1 MKIIFFGTPLF
12 AAVNL
17 TFLINAGFEIVA
29 VVTPVDSKSGRGK
42 IEKPCEVKTVALDNH
57 IPILQ
62 PEKLKDSDFIK
73 KLKSFKADIFIVV
86 AFRMLPEVVW
96 KIPNKGTINLHT
108 SLLPN
113 YRGAAPI
120 NWVLINGESETG
132 VTTFFID
139 HNIDSGE
146 IITQRIIKIKTSTT
160 AAELHNEL
168 LYLGNDALL
177 ETIEMIKDK
186 SVSSTIQPN
195 NLSNSE
201 APKISKELLKINW
214 NKSANDIHNLVR
226 GLSPFLENKI
236 VKNVAIFPS
245 AWTFLKDENGLVK
258 RIKIH
263 LTEIA
268 SSKSNSTLVLDT
280 DNKSYLNVST
290 KSNSISILRLQ
301 VEGKNPMSISQFL
314 KGNKITKSHKIS

>member
-1 MKIIFFGTPLF
+1 M
-12 AAVNL
+12 
-17 TFLINAGFEIVA
+17 
-29 VVTPVDSKSGRGK
+29 
-42 IEKPCEVKTVALDNH
+42 
-57 IPILQ
+57 
-62 PEKLKDSDFIK
+62 
-73 KLKSFKADIFIVV
+73 
-86 AFRMLPEVVW
+86 
-96 KIPNKGTINLHT
+96 
-108 SLLPN
+108 
-113 YRGAAPI
+113 
-120 NWVLINGESETG
+120 
-132 VTTFFID
+132 
-139 HNIDSGE
+139 
-146 IITQRIIKIKTSTT
+146 KIKTSTT

>member
-17 TFLINAGFEIVA
+17 TFLIDSGFEIVA

-42 IEKPCEVKTVALDNH
+42 VEKPCEVKVVALDND

-62 PEKLKDSDFIK
+62 PEKLKSSNFIQ
-73 KLKSFKADIFIVV
+73 KLQSFKADVFIVV

-96 KIPNKGTINLHT
+96 KIPKEGTINLHT

-146 IITQRIIKIKTSTT
+146 IITQRNIKIRTSTT

-177 ETIEMIKDK
+177 ATIEMIKDK
-186 SVSSTIQPN
+186 SVSSTIQTN
-195 NLSNSE
+195 NLRNSE

-226 GLSPFLENKI
+226 GLSPFLENNI
-236 VKNVAIFPS
+236 IKNVAIFPS
-245 AWTFLKDENGLVK
+245 AWTFLEDENGLVK

-263 LTEIA
+263 LTEIV
-268 SSKSNSTLVLDT
+268 SSKSNSTLELDT

-301 VEGKNPMSISQFL
+301 VEGKNPMSITQFL

>member
-12 AAVNL
+12 ASVNL

-314 KGNKITKSHKIS
+314 KGNKITKFHKIL

>member
-1 MKIIFFGTPLF
+1 MAITL
-12 AAVNL
+12 
-17 TFLINAGFEIVA
+17 LI
-29 VVTPVDSKSGRGK
+29 
-42 IEKPCEVKTVALDNH
+42 
-57 IPILQ
+57 
-62 PEKLKDSDFIK
+62 
-73 KLKSFKADIFIVV
+73 
-86 AFRMLPEVVW
+86 
-96 KIPNKGTINLHT
+96 
-108 SLLPN
+108 
-113 YRGAAPI
+113 
-120 NWVLINGESETG
+120 
-132 VTTFFID
+132 ID

-314 KGNKITKSHKIS
+314 KGNKITKFHKIL

>member
-314 KGNKITKSHKIS
+314 KGNKITKFHKIL